1 MSLIWISPFG
11 TRIVS
16 SSVFILD
23 FGHGPYL
30 CELIVG
36 LLLSDIKL
44 TPSDME
50 IVQILKASKEKMRN
64 VI

>member
-1 MSLIWISPFG
+1 M
-11 TRIVS
+11 
-16 SSVFILD
+16 
-23 FGHGPYL
+23 HGPYL